1 MQNKIEQ
8 LKDMI
13 DNYGVVLE
21 GQELLEDVIIYVSGK
36 IYEANKSQG
45 YAGYNFDLDYREQ
58 D

>member
-21 GQELLEDVIIYVSGK
+21 EQDLLEDVIIYVSGK
-36 IYEANKSQG
+36 IYEANKS
-45 YAGYNFDLDYREQ
+45 
-58 D
+58 

>member
-21 GQELLEDVIIYVSGK
+21 EEGIIDDVIIYVSGK
-36 IYEANKSQG
+36 IYEANRSIG
-45 YAGYNFDLDYREQ
+45 YAGYNFNLDDRE
-58 D
+58 DD

>member
-21 GQELLEDVIIYVSGK
+21 EQGLLEDVIIYVSGK
-36 IYEANKSQG
+36 IY
-45 YAGYNFDLDYREQ
+45 
-58 D
+58 